1 VFKVNKYKNQM
12 PGGVVP
18 KTKMEA
24 NTKVNQKAVTLYQ
37 INGKGAKVAKVGGIG
52 TEVEATIFALSKVLK
67 AAKMDKKSGL
77 KYLRTLNISKGQ
89 EIYFPTMERNT
100 LKGLKVVSGKA
111 VRLGQFLD
119 YSPELLAD
127 IITELTA

>member
-1 VFKVNKYKNQM
+1 M

-18 KTKMEA
+18 TTKMS
-24 NTKVNQKAVTLYQ
+24 TKATETQKAVTLYQ
-37 INGKGAKVAKVGGIG
+37 INSNGAKVAKVGGVG

-67 AAKMDKKSGL
+67 ASTMDKKAGL

-111 VRLGQFLD
+111 VRLGQFLE
-119 YSPELLAD
+119 YSPSLLAD